1 MARMMGVEVE
11 VLDAGWR
18 RAVDP
23 AAVEERLRRD
33 KGHLIKAL
41 LIVQIDTASGVVND
55 IAAIRKAIDAAKHP
69 ALLMVDTVASLGC
82 MEFDMDGW
90 GVDVAMAG
98 SQKGLMTPPGL
109 AFVAANERARG
120 VHKTAG
126 LRTLYWDWTFREG
139 EIHYQKYCGTPPE
152 HLLFGLRKAVD
163 MLKEEGLPGAIRRH
177 ALLAEATRTAVARWA
192 EGQVVAFNIANPAE
206 RANSIT
212 CILMQGRDPR
222 PLLDYTR
229 DKCGVILGVGLGE
242 LGDKSFRI
250 AHMGHCN
257 APMVLGTLG
266 AVEMGLKALAIP
278 HGSGGVQAAV
288 EYLGREVA
296 P

>member
-1 MARMMGVEVE
+1 
-11 VLDAGWR
+11 
-18 RAVDP
+18 
-23 AAVEERLRRD
+23 
-33 KGHLIKAL
+33 
-41 LIVQIDTASGVVND
+41 
-55 IAAIRKAIDAAKHP
+55 
-69 ALLMVDTVASLGC
+69 
-82 MEFDMDGW
+82 
-90 GVDVAMAG
+90 
-98 SQKGLMTPPGL
+98 MTPPGL
-109 AFVAANERARG
+109 AFVAANERART
-120 VHKTAG
+120 VHKSAG

-152 HLLFGLRKAVD
+152 HLLFGLRKAID
-163 MLKEEGLPGAIRRH
+163 MLNEEGVPNAIRRH
-177 ALLAEATRTAVARWA
+177 ALLAEATRAAVAKWA

-212 CILMQGRDPR
+212 CILMQGYDPR

-229 DKCGVILGVGLGE
+229 DKCNVVLGVGLGE
-242 LGDKSFRI
+242 IGDRSFRI

-266 AVEMGLKALAIP
+266 AVEMGLKALSIP

-296 P
+296 A